1 MNIVVYSKNN
11 CVWCD
16 RAKNLLNSVNL
27 SFDEIDLSDDTERS
41 EFYKKIG
48 EGVKTVPQIFIDGKS
63 IGGCDELYELESKN
77 ELNELMGIRN

>member
-27 SFDEIDLSDDTERS
+27 PFDEIDLSDDTERS
-41 EFYKKIG
+41 EFYNKIG
-48 EGVKTVPQIFIDGKS
+48 EGVKTVPQIFINDTRVGAVS
-63 IGGCDELYELESKN
+63 YTHLRAHET
-77 ELNELMGIRN
+77 

>member
-16 RAKNLLNSVNL
+16 RAKNLLNSVDL
-27 SFDEIDLSDDTERS
+27 SFNEIDLSDDIKRN

-48 EGVKTVPQIFIDGKS
+48 EGVKTVPQIFIDD
-63 IGGCDELYELESKN
+63 IRVGGFPELVTWFEEN
-77 ELNELMGIRN
+77 GF

>member
-27 SFDEIDLSDDTERS
+27 PFDEIDLSDDTERV

-48 EGVKTVPQIFIDGKS
+48 EGVKTVPQIFIND
-63 IGGCDELYELESKN
+63 IRVGGYPQLVTWFEKN
-77 ELNELMGIRN
+77 GI

>member
-27 SFDEIDLSDDTERS
+27 RFDEIDLSDDTKRT
-41 EFYKKIG
+41 EFYNKIG
-48 EGVKTVPQIFIDGKS
+48 EGVKTVPQIFIDDKRV
-63 IGGCDELYELESKN
+63 GGYPQLVAWFEKN
-77 ELNELMGIRN
+77 GI

>member
-27 SFDEIDLSDDTERS
+27 PFDEIDLSDDTKRT
-41 EFYKKIG
+41 EFYNKIG
-48 EGVKTVPQIFIDGKS
+48 EGVKTVPQIFIDDDLV
-63 IGGCDELYELESKN
+63 GGYTDLIEYYLE
-77 ELNELMGIRN
+77 

>member
-27 SFDEIDLSDDTERS
+27 PFDEIDLSDDIKRN

-48 EGVKTVPQIFIDGKS
+48 EGVKTVPQIFIDD
-63 IGGCDELYELESKN
+63 IRVGGFPELVTWFEEN
-77 ELNELMGIRN
+77 GF

>member
-27 SFDEIDLSDDTERS
+27 PFDEIDLSDDTERS

-48 EGVKTVPQIFIDGKS
+48 EGVKTVPQIFINETRV
-63 IGGCDELYELESKN
+63 GGYPQLVTWFEEN
-77 ELNELMGIRN
+77 GI

>member
-16 RAKNLLNSVNL
+16 RAKRLLNSVNL
-27 SFDEIDLSDDTERS
+27 SFDEIDLSDDTERN

-48 EGVKTVPQIFIDGKS
+48 EGVKTVPQIFIDDIL
-63 IGGCDELYELESKN
+63 IGGYTDLVEKFSE
-77 ELNELMGIRN
+77 